1 MAKFAINGLGR
12 IGRAA
17 LRVVLDTPQLELVA
31 VNDIAPIDNLAYLL
45 RYDTVYGRY
54 GQAIET
60 EDDYLIIGGKRYPAY
75 HEKDPAHLPWAKLG
89 VDIVLECTG
98 VFTKREDLS
107 KHIRAG
113 AGYVILSAP
122 ASGGDVD
129 TVIHGVNRLEGGF
142 PRILSCASCTTNS
155 ITPVME
161 VMGRR
166 IGITKAI
173 MTTVHAYTASQSIV
187 DAPNKKYRRGRAAAA
202 SIIPASTGAAVAT
215 TKALPQFKDL
225 FDGVAL
231 RVPVSVGSISDI
243 TLLTAR
249 KTSVE
254 EVNRI
259 FREEAASERYA
270 GVLGV
275 TSDPIVSADIVQD
288 SRAAIVDL
296 DLTRVVDGDLVKV
309 MSWYDNEWGYTHQ
322 LVRQATEIAEV
333 LQEADR
339 LPVPPA

>member
-1 MAKFAINGLGR
+1 MARIAINGLGR

-17 LRVVLDTPQLELVA
+17 LKVVLETPQLELVA
-31 VNDIAPIDNLAYLL
+31 VNDIAPIDNIAYLL

-54 GQAIET
+54 RQAIET
-60 EDDYLIIGGKRYPAY
+60 EANRLVIGGKRFPAY

-98 VFTKREDLS
+98 VFTKRDDLS
-107 KHIRAG
+107 KHIQAG

-122 ASGGDVD
+122 ASGDDVD
-129 TVIHGVNRLEGGF
+129 TVIHGVNRPEGDF
-142 PRILSCASCTTNS
+142 PRIMSCASCTTNS
-155 ITPVME
+155 ITPVIE
-161 VMGRR
+161 VIGRR

-187 DAPNKKYRRGRAAAA
+187 DAPNKKFRRGRAAAA
-202 SIIPASTGAAVAT
+202 SLVPATTGAAVAT
-215 TKALPQFKDL
+215 TKALPQYKGL
-225 FDGVAL
+225 FDGVAI
-231 RVPVSVGSISDI
+231 RVPVPVGSISDI
-243 TLLTAR
+243 TMLTSR

-259 FREEAASERYA
+259 FSEEAASDRYA

-275 TSDPIVSADIVQD
+275 TNDPIVSADIVQD
-288 SRAAIVDL
+288 PHAAIVDL

-322 LVRQATEIAEV
+322 LIRQATEIAES
-333 LQEADR
+333 LQK
-339 LPVPPA
+339 

>member
-1 MAKFAINGLGR
+1 MAKIAINGLGR

-17 LRVVLDTPQLELVA
+17 LKVVLETPQLELVA
-31 VNDIAPIDNLAYLL
+31 VNDIAPIDNIAYLL
-45 RYDTVYGRY
+45 RYDTVYGRF

-60 EDDYLIIGGKRYPAY
+60 EADALIIGGKRFPAY
-75 HEKDPAHLPWAKLG
+75 HEKDPSHLPWANLG

-98 VFTKREDLS
+98 VFTQREDLS

-122 ASGGDVD
+122 ASGEDVD
-129 TVIHGVNRLEGGF
+129 TVIHGVNSPEGSR

-155 ITPVME
+155 ITPVIE
-161 VMGRR
+161 VIGRR

-187 DAPNKKYRRGRAAAA
+187 DAPNKKFRRGRAAAA
-202 SIIPASTGAAVAT
+202 SLVPASTGAAVAT
-215 TKALPQFKDL
+215 AKALPQYKGL
-225 FDGVAL
+225 FDGVAI
-231 RVPVSVGSISDI
+231 RVPVPVGSISDI
-243 TLLTAR
+243 TMLTTR
-249 KTSVE
+249 KTSVD
-254 EVNRI
+254 EVNQI
-259 FREEAASERYA
+259 FRDEAASDRYA

-275 TSDPIVSADIVQD
+275 TDDPIVSADIVQD
-288 SRAAIVDL
+288 PHAAMVDL

-322 LVRQATEIAEV
+322 LVRQALEIAKT
-333 LQEADR
+333 LQG
-339 LPVPPA
+339 